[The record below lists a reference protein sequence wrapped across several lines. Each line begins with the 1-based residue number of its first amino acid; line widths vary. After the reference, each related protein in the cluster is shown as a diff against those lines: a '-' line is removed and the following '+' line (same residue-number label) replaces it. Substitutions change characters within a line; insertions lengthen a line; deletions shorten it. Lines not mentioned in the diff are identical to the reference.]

1 MVVVLAAISILIV
14 DRTRTSTAFAA
25 GNATSVPAAVGEAHS
40 FGIGASTRD
49 VDIESVTVRF
59 AEGSAR
65 AATELSICHQAG
77 ASQIGHAT
85 GGELAAWCDPLSAAI
100 GMRLHESEFAIG
112 AEYLVLTVVPLEIGT
127 VLIEHVEVR
136 YRSGRH
142 VRTDP
147 VGPRIEMST
156 VERLQ

>member
-1 MVVVLAAISILIV
+1 MTVVLAMISILVV
-14 DRTRTSTAFAA
+14 DWSRTSTAFTA
-25 GNATSVPAAVGEAHS
+25 GNATSVTAVVGEAHS
-40 FGIGASTRD
+40 FGIGTSTRD

-65 AATELSICHQAG
+65 AATDLSICHQAR

-85 GGELAAWCDPLSAAI
+85 GGQMAAWCDPLSAAT
-100 GMRLHESEFAIG
+100 GMRLHESELAMG

-127 VLIEHVEVR
+127 VVIEHVEVR
-136 YRSGRH
+136 YRFGH
-142 VRTDP
+142 HARTDP
-147 VGPRIEMST
+147 VGPRIELST